1 MGVDIYKMV
10 GWFYDK
16 RGKLTYSMYGSRNGA
31 DGTADCSGSVTQA
44 IYSAGGKAYNYL
56 YSTVTIGAYLAV
68 NGFERIAVNQDWEA
82 KFGDVV
88 LMSWGKDMST
98 SGGAGGHIGVMDS
111 ATNFIS
117 VDYWTGGQA
126 KTAVSEHNWNDYYNT
141 EVSNGLQY
149 VEVWRY
155 NGKSQAAQSTNNNAP
170 KVPVSGAVDQILNVG
185 EYFSTKKAYRID
197 HYEYV
202 NGVEQVISEEL
213 AGGSDWDWTNN
224 GWGLKSFEIVD
235 KNGNI
240 QNDQSTT
247 VGKYMQLH
255 NPNRI
260 RVAEVDP
267 DTNGIG
273 IDTRYGRIWA
283 SAATFTEVK

>member
-10 GWFYDK
+10 GWFFDN

-31 DGTADCSGSVTQA
+31 DGTADCSGAVTQA

-82 KFGDVV
+82 EFGDVV
-88 LMSWGKDMST
+88 LLSWGNDMST

-149 VEVWRY
+149 IEVWRY

-170 KVPVSGAVDQILNVG
+170 KVPVSGAVDQTLNVG
-185 EYFSTKKAYRID
+185 EFFKARPAYRVD
-197 HYEYV
+197 EFVYT
-202 NGVEQVISEEL
+202 NGVEQVINYEL
-213 AGGSDWDWTNN
+213 AGGKDFDWVNN
-224 GWGLKSFEIVD
+224 GLGIESVD
-235 KNGNI
+235 KVDEHGNKTA
-240 QNDQSTT
+240 DQRID
-247 VGKYMQLH
+247 VGDYFRLH
-255 NPNRI
+255 SDRI
-260 RVAEVDP
+260 PVVDVDP
-267 DTNGIG
+267 ATNGVAFG
-273 IDTRYGRIWA
+273 TRYGNIWA
-283 SAATFTEVK
+283 SAATLTEVK